1 MNVYELVFAIVLV
14 ATIGSVLRSRS
25 AHGGGKR
32 RGRHQDEPS
41 AQAPSGP
48 SSEERIKALEE
59 RIVVLERIVTDRG
72 YELRQKFRD
81 LE

>member
-14 ATIGSVLRSRS
+14 ITVGQIIRSRQ
-25 AHGGGKR
+25 GGHSRR
-32 RGRHQDEPS
+32 RGSSAAQEPPGARS
-41 AQAPSGP
+41 DA
-48 SSEERIKALEE
+48 RIEALEE
-59 RIVVLERIVTDRG
+59 RIAVLERIVTDQG

>member
-14 ATIGSVLRSRS
+14 ITIGQIIRARHS
-25 AHGGGKR
+25 GDDR
-32 RGRHQDEPS
+32 RGRRSRRGPAGAPEQPEARTDERLQS
-41 AQAPSGP
+41 
-48 SSEERIKALEE
+48 LEE
-59 RIVVLERIVTDRG
+59 RIAVLERIVTDQG